1 MMTPMHPLLE
11 LVQQDRRYR
20 LEAYLFVDE
29 SLAFA
34 QQLLETGQSMPGD
47 AVAPDPAD
55 LSAIENEG
63 IENEDIAGDGP
74 DDEVL
79 KSASLEADDADASE
93 SAAADSDTRES
104 EDERHLTG
112 QELCEAIR
120 RYSLDQYGLL
130 AKCVFNS
137 WGVQSTS
144 DFGEI
149 VFNMIEIGRMKKTES
164 DRREDFADVFD
175 FDKDLVERFKIELPP
190 QSV

>member
-34 QQLLETGQSMPGD
+34 QQLLDVGPTTP
-47 AVAPDPAD
+47 AVAPDLAD
-55 LSAIENEG
+55 LSAIEH
-63 IENEDIAGDGP
+63 EDVDIDGP
-74 DDEVL
+74 DDADM
-79 KSASLEADDADASE
+79 KGGDIGSLDSPSADDAEDPG
-93 SAAADSDTRES
+93 
-104 EDERHLTG
+104 DERHLTG

-120 RYSLDQYGLL
+120 RYSLDQYGLM

-164 DRREDFADVFD
+164 DRREDFNDVFD
-175 FDKDLVERFKIELPP
+175 FDKDLVARFKIVLPP
-190 QSV
+190 QIA